1 MTGEELAKKC
11 QDILLNYK
19 TYYAKGTFGQCAT
32 PSFLNTKKKQY
43 PDWYNSRIDKLLALP
58 DDTRLFDCVGL
69 IKACCWGF
77 PNTIYTSNYFKDYS
91 DQSLWDAC
99 TDKSTD
105 FSKIEV
111 GEVLWVKGHVGVYVG
126 NGTAIEC
133 TTAWKNK
140 VQYTAVA
147 NIKVVSGMNNRKW
160 TGHGKIPT
168 IVYNAP
174 QGSNSNEKPKVDY
187 SKYPTLQ
194 MKIDPKT
201 KAYLTRGEYV
211 KIMQELLKAK
221 GCDPNGIDGVFGK
234 DTKSALKKFQQ
245 TNTDINGKKL
255 VVDCICGQ
263 KTWGSLYK

>member
-19 TYYAKGTFGQCAT
+19 TCYAKGTFGQCAT

-77 PNTIYTSNYFKDYS
+77 PNTIYTSNHFKDYS

-174 QGSNSNEKPKVDY
+174 QGSNSNDKPKVDY
-187 SKYPTLQ
+187 SKYPVLKKGDTG
-194 MKIDPKT
+194 K
-201 KAYLTRGEYV
+201 YV
-211 KIMQELLKAK
+211 KIMQQLLVDK
-221 GCDPNGIDGVFGK
+221 GYDPKGVDGIFGNGCLACV
-234 DTKSALKKFQQ
+234 KKYQKE
-245 TNTDINGKKL
+245 NTDVNGKKL
-255 VVDCICGQ
+255 VVDGMVGQ

>member
-32 PSFLNTKKKQY
+32 PTLINTKKKQY
-43 PDWYNSRIDKLLALP
+43 PKWYETRMTKLLALP

-69 IKACCWGF
+69 IKGVIWGF
-77 PNTIYTSNYFKDYS
+77 PNTIYTSNHFLDYS
-91 DQSLWDAC
+91 DETLWKAC
-99 TDKSTD
+99 TDRSTD
-105 FSKIEV
+105 FSNIEV
-111 GEVLWVKGHVGVYVG
+111 GEVLWVQGHVGVYVG

-133 TTAWKNK
+133 APAWKNK
-140 VQYTAVA
+140 VQYTAVS
-147 NIKVVSGMNNRKW
+147 NIKKVNGMNNRKW

-187 SKYPTLQ
+187 SKYPVLKKGSTGQ
-194 MKIDPKT
+194 
-201 KAYLTRGEYV
+201 YV
-211 KIMQELLKAK
+211 KIMQQLLVDK
-221 GCDPNGIDGVFGK
+221 GYDPKGVDGIFGNGCLACV
-234 DTKSALKKFQQ
+234 KKYQKE
-245 TNTDINGKKL
+245 NTDVNGKKL
-255 VVDCICGQ
+255 VVDGMVGQ

>member
-77 PNTIYTSNYFKDYS
+77 PNTIYTSNHFKDYS

-174 QGSNSNEKPKVDY
+174 QGSNSNDKPKVDY
-187 SKYPTLQ
+187 SKYPVLKKGDT
-194 MKIDPKT
+194 
-201 KAYLTRGEYV
+201 GEYV
-211 KIMQELLKAK
+211 KIMQQLLVDK
-221 GCDPNGIDGVFGK
+221 GYDPKGVDGIFGNGCLACV
-234 DTKSALKKFQQ
+234 KKYQKE
-245 TNTDINGKKL
+245 NTDVNGKKL
-255 VVDCICGQ
+255 VVDGMVGQ

>member
-77 PNTIYTSNYFKDYS
+77 PNTIYTSNHFKDYS

-187 SKYPTLQ
+187 SKYPVLKKGDTG
-194 MKIDPKT
+194 K
-201 KAYLTRGEYV
+201 YV
-211 KIMQELLKAK
+211 KIMQQLLVDK
-221 GCDPNGIDGVFGK
+221 GYDPKGVDGIFGNGCLVCV
-234 DTKSALKKFQQ
+234 KKYQKE
-245 TNTDINGKKL
+245 NTDLAGKKL
-255 VVDCICGQ
+255 VVDGMVGQ